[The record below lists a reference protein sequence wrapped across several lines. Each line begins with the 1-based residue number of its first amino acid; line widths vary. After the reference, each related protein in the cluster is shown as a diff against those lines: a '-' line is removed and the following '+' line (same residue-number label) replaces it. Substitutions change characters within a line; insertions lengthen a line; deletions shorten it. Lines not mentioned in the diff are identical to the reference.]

1 MLLHWALGADND
13 DSGEADN
20 IAGQCSGHGG
30 NDNGDVSFPKA
41 PPPPFFFSLIAWA
54 AHHFSLKKQ
63 WPDDF
68 SWLHPLISRLRQIV
82 SVSVDQKKKKHL
94 QCYIIMWC
102 LT

>member
-13 DSGEADN
+13 DSGEADD

-41 PPPPFFFSLIAWA
+41 PPPLFFSLIAWA

>member
-30 NDNGDVSFPKA
+30 NDNGDVSFP
-41 PPPPFFFSLIAWA
+41 FFSLIAWA